1 MTKRF
6 VYAASACALLLLSGC
21 ATVPQ
26 RPQIIEAGIQPADLV
41 PGDSALITVAFKDR
55 FRLVRSVKGAVVE
68 DPTIEFTLKD
78 DGVAPDA
85 RADDGIWSL
94 QVDVP
99 FNAPPG
105 GFQLD
110 LRAYDSQGNVI
121 VVPDANGEAQPLQAS
136 VTLAIRIPG
145 PPAS

>member
-1 MTKRF
+1 MTQRF
-6 VYAASACALLLLSGC
+6 IHAVSACAILLLAGC

-26 RPQIIEAGIQPADLV
+26 RPLIIEAGIQPAELI

-55 FRLVRSVKGAVVE
+55 FRLVRGVKGVVVE
-68 DPTIEFTLKD
+68 DPTIEFALKD

-110 LRAYDSQGNVI
+110 FKAYDSEGNVI
-121 VVPDANGEAQPLQAS
+121 VVPDANGEAQPLEAS
-136 VTLAIRIPG
+136 VTLTIRIPS
-145 PPAS
+145 PPTS

>member
-1 MTKRF
+1 MRKRF
-6 VYAASACALLLLSGC
+6 VSIAAACGLVLVAGC

-26 RPQIIEAGIQPADLV
+26 RPQITDAGIQPAELV

-55 FRLVRSVKGAVVE
+55 FRLVRSVKGVVVE
-68 DPTIEFTLKD
+68 DPTIEFALKD

-94 QVDVP
+94 QDDVP

-121 VVPDANGEAQPLQAS
+121 VVPHVNGEAQPLQAS
-136 VTLAIRIPG
+136 VTLAIRIPSAAA
-145 PPAS
+145 P